1 MLARYIDPASGKPY
15 DKWLTREQAVQYCTQ
30 RGCLLVDETDDLFIL
45 FHWTMHNAI
54 QIVFSETMIMD
65 DQGMQVSST
74 SLQHWSS
81 CSFIGEDSFLEVMD
95 KLGHSMVTI
104 VDYLQFCLDI
114 PFISDFM
121 SFIRP
126 NENKCIC
133 VSIHMSFDNFR
144 TYVRE
149 NNDRRSLHSVAQND
163 EVNFEL
169 SLLRPDIVHSVMLA
183 KDRS

>member
-15 DKWLTREQAVQYCTQ
+15 DKGLTREQAVQYCTQ

-95 KLGHSMVTI
+95 KVGHSMVTI